1 MKAEGLAFDRA
12 SVRAYDA
19 DGRLHVELTPISK
32 ANVCPYYGKEIP
44 GFECLGLD
52 PDKVYQLYRDPEE
65 LERAAPSF
73 NNLPLLSRHVPV
85 TADSHQPDL
94 VVGSTGTDAV
104 FEAPYLKNSLVI
116 WARDA
121 IGGVES
127 NAQKELSSA
136 YRYRADMTPGEIDG
150 EPYDGVMRDIVG
162 NHVALV
168 TEGRAGSDVVVGDSK
183 ENSPMAKTVLSRKA
197 VLAQGAAM
205 ACLAPKL
212 AADAKIDIT
221 PAFTGVTAKNY
232 AAKKPSIIADITR
245 RVSGKL
251 AQDANLEDLPGVL
264 DGLDNMTPE
273 EDPAPL
279 LTDPAK
285 DADPDP
291 IAALSAKIDALAAAV
306 AKLQKAE
313 QQEAQV
319 TLGGDEDP
327 DPEEEEKVDKPAMDA
342 AIAAAVKATED
353 RAKATREAEKAI
365 RPYVGELAVAQDS
378 ADGVYKTALE
388 MLGVDV
394 AGVHPS
400 AYPVILKHQPIPGA
414 APRKPAIAQDAAAA
428 KGFFDRYSDAGRIR
442 IA

>member
-1 MKAEGLAFDRA
+1 MKAEGFAFDRA

-19 DGRLHVELTPISK
+19 DGRLHVQRTPISK
-32 ANVCPYYGKEIP
+32 ANVCPYYGREIP
-44 GFECLGLD
+44 DFDGLGLD
-52 PDKVYQLYRDPEE
+52 PEKVYQLYRDPDE
-65 LERAAPSF
+65 LAQAAPTF

-104 FEAPYLKNSLVI
+104 FDAPFLANSLVI

-168 TEGRAGSDVVVGDSK
+168 VEGRAGPDVVVGDSK
-183 ENSPMAKTVLSRKA
+183 ENSPMGKTVLSRKA
-197 VLAQGAAM
+197 VLAQGAVM

-221 PAFTGVTAKNY
+221 PAFAGVTAKNY
-232 AAKKPSIIADITR
+232 VSKKPTIIAEITK

-251 AQDANLEDLPGVL
+251 AQDADLENLPGVL
-264 DGLDNMTPE
+264 DGLDDMTPDE
-273 EDPAPL
+273 PVPLLADPVKDAEPADPLAELKAQVAALTEAVARMQKADAPAP
-279 LTDPAK
+279 K
-285 DADPDP
+285 
-291 IAALSAKIDALAAAV
+291 V
-306 AKLQKAE
+306 A
-313 QQEAQV
+313 
-319 TLGGDEDP
+319 LGGDEDP
-327 DPEEEEKVDKPAMDA
+327 DEEEETVDKPAMDA
-342 AIAAAVKATED
+342 AIAAAVMAVED
-353 RAKATREAEKAI
+353 RAKAVREAEKAI

-378 ADGVYKTALE
+378 ADGVYRVALE

-394 AGVHPS
+394 TGVHPS
-400 AYPVILKHQPIPGA
+400 AYPVILKHQPVPGA
-414 APRKPAIAQDAAAA
+414 AVRKQAIAQDAAAA
-428 KGFFDRYSDAGRIR
+428 KGFADRYPDASRIR